1 MGKIRIKHFGPIQ
14 SGLENNNG
22 WLEIPKIT
30 LFIGNQGTGKSSIAK
45 LISTMM
51 WLEKSLYRGEL
62 TEKEVTSYNRFVNH
76 YCAYQNIKN
85 YFDKNGATEIE
96 YDGTLYHIQFINN
109 KLSIQFKN
117 NSISEHQYV
126 VPKIMYVPAERNFLS
141 AVKWRNLEKMK
152 ELPQALFAFLEELER
167 SQKELTGPIALPIGD
182 ATFEFDHLNET
193 ANIIGVRYKLKLS
206 EASSGFQS
214 FVPLFLVTQNLTNS
228 IHKAKD
234 ISKNGLSTKQLK
246 YIENTTKQ
254 ILSDEQLSD
263 EVKRTA
269 LRMLSAKFKTECFIN
284 IVEEIEQNLY
294 PTAQKAMLFNLLE
307 SANRTQNNQ
316 LILTTHSPYI
326 ISFLT
331 LAIKAQTLWQKT
343 RLTTDLQKKLAAIV
357 PQNVCINAKDVVI
370 YSLSEDGTIQLL
382 PTFDGLPS
390 DDNFLNQILAQSN
403 QLFDSLLEIEEV
415 KI

>member
-1 MGKIRIKHFGPIQ
+1 LQNPSFISNKIIFQ
-14 SGLENNNG
+14 
-22 WLEIPKIT
+22 
-30 LFIGNQGTGKSSIAK
+30 
-45 LISTMM
+45 
-51 WLEKSLYRGEL
+51 
-62 TEKEVTSYNRFVNH
+62 NH
-76 YCAYQNIKN
+76 A
-85 YFDKNGATEIE
+85 A
-96 YDGTLYHIQFINN
+96 
-109 KLSIQFKN
+109 
-117 NSISEHQYV
+117 
-126 VPKIMYVPAERNFLS
+126 
-141 AVKWRNLEKMK
+141 
-152 ELPQALFAFLEELER
+152 
-167 SQKELTGPIALPIGD
+167 
-182 ATFEFDHLNET
+182 FEFDHLNET
-193 ANIIGVRYKLKLS
+193 ANIMGTRYKLKLS

-234 ISKNGLSTKQLK
+234 ISKNGLITKQLK

-331 LAIKAQTLWQKT
+331 LAIKAKTLWQKT
-343 RLTTDLQKKLAAIV
+343 GLTTDLQKKLAAIV